1 MIFAKKTTM
10 KLLLF
15 FLFSI
20 FFNNLFSQDTK
31 SQAILDKLSLKMKS
45 YKTFYLEFSAVIKNT
60 ASGQND
66 NQIGKGWVKGDKYF
80 ATFGENSIICNGIKT
95 WSISKEDKS
104 VYEAE
109 NDASDESLSPKKLLT
124 LWEKGFKNK
133 YEKESKLN
141 AEIVHVINLSP
152 KDVAKSDYHSIVL
165 YISKTKN
172 ELKKAT
178 MKLKDGTNMTYS
190 VTKLTVNLAIED
202 AKFIFDK
209 KKYLGY
215 SVIKD

>member
-1 MIFAKKTTM
+1 M

-109 NDASDESLSPKKLLT
+109 NDASDESLSPKKLMT

-141 AEIVHVINLSP
+141 AEIVHVINLYP
-152 KDVAKSDYHSIVL
+152 KNVAQSDYLSISI

-190 VTKLTVNLAIED
+190 VSKLTVNLAIED

-209 KKYLGY
+209 KKYPGY

>member
-1 MIFAKKTTM
+1 M

-45 YKTFYLEFSAVIKNT
+45 YKTFYVEFSAVIKNT

-109 NDASDESLSPKKLLT
+109 NDASDESLSPKKLMT

-141 AEIVHVINLSP
+141 AEIVHVINLYP
-152 KDVAKSDYHSIVL
+152 KNVAQSDYLSISL

-178 MKLKDGTNMTYS
+178 MKLKDGTNMTYAVS
-190 VTKLTVNLAIED
+190 KLTVNLAIED

-209 KKYLGY
+209 KKYPGY